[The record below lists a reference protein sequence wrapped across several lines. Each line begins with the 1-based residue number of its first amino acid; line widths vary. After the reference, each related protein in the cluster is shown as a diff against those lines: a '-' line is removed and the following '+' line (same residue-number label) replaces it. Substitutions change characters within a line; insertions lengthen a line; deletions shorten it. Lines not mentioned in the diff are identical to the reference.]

1 MSPRRVMRTGRAH
14 CIEAALF
21 AAAALAYHGR
31 PPYLMDFQTREYDE
45 DHVVAVFEDGGLW
58 GAISKTNHAVL
69 RWRDGVYSSPREL
82 AMSYFHEYTMAD
94 GRKTML
100 AYSEPFDMRQ
110 YRLERWL
117 TVEEDMEWFAD
128 DIDEAPHSPAAP
140 ARCCARCAPLLQL
153 RKILL
158 LVEQKDPRKR
168 NRRYAC
174 LLVFDPNPLPKEVQ
188 NDADKECEHPQE
200 YCKADPY
207 VDVADAEESVPKSV
221 DHVQYR
227 IKERHCLP
235 KR

>member
-1 MSPRRVMRTGRAH
+1 MDAKKYREQMKALLSPVEKKILQKLSTPKKIQDYLDSLKVNFEVDGETLMSPRRVMRTGRAH
-14 CIEAALF
+14 CIEAALL

-82 AMSYFHEYTMAD
+82 AMSYFHEYTMND

-110 YRLERWL
+110 YPLERWL
-117 TVEEDMEWFAD
+117 TVEEDTEWFAD
-128 DIDEAPHSPAAP
+128 DIDESPHFPAAP
-140 ARCCARCAPLLQL
+140 AKVLRTLRPTAQIE

-158 LVEQKDPRKR
+158 LIEEKDPRK
-168 NRRYAC
+168 
-174 LLVFDPNPLPKEVQ
+174 K
-188 NDADKECEHPQE
+188 K
-200 YCKADPY
+200 
-207 VDVADAEESVPKSV
+207 
-221 DHVQYR
+221 
-227 IKERHCLP
+227 
-235 KR
+235 

>member
-1 MSPRRVMRTGRAH
+1 MDAKKYREQMKALLSPVEKKILQKLSTPKKIQDYLDSLKVNFEVDGETLMSPRRVMRTGRAH

-140 ARCCARCAPLLQL
+140 AKVL
-153 RKILL
+153 RTLRPTTAIEKKILL
-158 LVEQKDPRKR
+158 LVEQKDPRK
-168 NRRYAC
+168 
-174 LLVFDPNPLPKEVQ
+174 K
-188 NDADKECEHPQE
+188 K
-200 YCKADPY
+200 
-207 VDVADAEESVPKSV
+207 
-221 DHVQYR
+221 
-227 IKERHCLP
+227 
-235 KR
+235 